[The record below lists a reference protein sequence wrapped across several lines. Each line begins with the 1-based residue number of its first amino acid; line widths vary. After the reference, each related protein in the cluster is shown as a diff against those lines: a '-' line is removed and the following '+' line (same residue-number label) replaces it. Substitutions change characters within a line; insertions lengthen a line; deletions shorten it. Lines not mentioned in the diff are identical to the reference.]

1 VSTDKLAQLSV
12 LVPVRV
18 ESDVLPSGRRLLF
31 NDDFIY
37 RNSCWMPIKR
47 QELSQLESSQ

>member
-1 VSTDKLAQLSV
+1 VEGKNGKLAQLSV

-18 ESDVLPSGRRLLF
+18 ESDASGRRLLF